1 MGPATGCYYEG
12 FQATDPLPNAR
23 LVECSDA
30 FAGLLVSVCEGRIT
44 RATAAGGQRSGL
56 RESRVDVYSAHG
68 PHCLNTVPQD
78 EDDEYMHTRT
88 PRAHPLA
95 EQWESENNILLVSA
109 QQGGRCADPPLSTT
123 LHP

>member
-1 MGPATGCYYEG
+1 MGRATGCYYEG

-30 FAGLLVSVCEGRIT
+30 FAGLIVCERSIT
-44 RATAAGGQRSGL
+44 RATAAGGEASGL
-56 RESRVDVYSAHG
+56 PGSRVDVYSAHG
-68 PHCLNTVPQD
+68 PHCLETVPQD
-78 EDDEYMHTRT
+78 EDEYMHTRT
-88 PRAHPLA
+88 PKAHPLA

-109 QQGGRCADPPLSTT
+109 QQGRCADPPLSTT